1 MKPTLARLSLL
12 AAVMTT
18 ACLLGPRAAKAQ
30 APALATLELTGPYVY
45 QNLAVF
51 AVHDKNAA
59 KHDEVL
65 TLQEALAKKVVTI
78 QETGDV
84 NRLVASNRGKDAVY
98 LQSGDI
104 VKGGRQDRV
113 LQHDTVLPPNGK
125 RVALDVFCVESGR
138 WHGRGNE
145 SVFHFASSNDALV
158 TKRQKMA
165 VKVAGNQGAVWDSVA
180 VAQADMGAKLG
191 KSVQSSASSTSL
203 QLTLEDKKV
212 RESVDDYLRNIEKQ
226 IPAKDDVVGYA
237 VAVNGKV
244 DSVDVFASP
253 SLFGKMKGKLLKASA
268 TEAVASKSDKAAPAP
283 DANAVRSLIA
293 DAESGAAKAEKQNLR
308 TKVSRKETSK
318 NVLFTTEDPFVPG
331 KPVHKNY
338 MSK

>member
-1 MKPTLARLSLL
+1 MKTTLACLCLL
-12 AAVMTT
+12 AVLAT
-18 ACLLGPRAAKAQ
+18 AAGLLGPRTARAQ

-51 AVHDKNAA
+51 AVHDKSAA

-65 TLQEALAKKVVTI
+65 TLQEALTKKVVTI
-78 QETGDV
+78 EETGDV
-84 NRLVASNRGKDAVY
+84 NRLVASNKGKDAVY

-125 RVALDVFCVESGR
+125 RVALNVFCVESGR

-145 SVFHFASSNDALV
+145 SVRHFASSNETLM
-158 TKRQKMA
+158 TKRQKLA

-191 KSVQSSASSTSL
+191 HSVHASASSTSL
-203 QLTLEDKKV
+203 QLTLEDQKV

-226 IPAKDDVVGYA
+226 MPKQDDVVGYA

-253 SLFGKMKGKLLKASA
+253 NLFGKMKGKLLKASA
-268 TEAVASKSDKAAPAP
+268 TEAVASKTDKPTSAPSP
-283 DANAVRSLIA
+283 EAVRTLIT
-293 DAESGAAKAEKQNLR
+293 DAESGKARAEKQNLR
-308 TKVSRKETSK
+308 TKVTRKETEK
-318 NVLFTTEDPFVPG
+318 NVVFTTDDPFVSG
-331 KPVHKNY
+331 KPVHRNY
-338 MSK
+338 LAK

>member
-1 MKPTLARLSLL
+1 MKTTLARLSLPAVIV
-12 AAVMTT
+12 AA
-18 ACLLGPRAAKAQ
+18 ACLLGPRASTAD

-59 KHDEVL
+59 KHEEVL
-65 TLQEALAKKVVTI
+65 TLQEALAKKVVTVE
-78 QETGDV
+78 ETGDV
-84 NRLVASNRGKDAVY
+84 NRLVASNKGKDAVY

-125 RVALDVFCVESGR
+125 RVGLNVFCVESGR
-138 WHGRGNE
+138 WHGRGSE
-145 SVFHFASSNDALV
+145 PVHHFASSNDALV

-165 VKVAGNQGAVWDSVA
+165 VKVAGSQGAVWNSVA
-180 VAQADMGAKLG
+180 VAQAEMGAKLG
-191 KSVQSSASSTSL
+191 RSVRAPASSTSL
-203 QLTLEDKKV
+203 QLTLEDRKV

-226 IPAKDDVVGYA
+226 IPARDDVVGYA

-253 SLFGKMKGKLLKASA
+253 RLFGKMKTKLLKASA
-268 TEAVASKSDKAAPAP
+268 TEAVASKSDKAVPAP
-283 DANAVRSLIA
+283 DASAVHGLIA
-293 DAESGAAKAEKQNLR
+293 DAESGAARAEKQNLR

-318 NVLFTTEDPFVPG
+318 NVLFTTEDPVVPS

-338 MSK
+338 LAK